1 MRYYCA
7 FFTLCLSSSFFK
19 EISRVVTF
27 SCIVQFSRCCS
38 AFCFLAV
45 QLFYYITSSTV
56 CQVLFSSFF
65 KKLFQHSR
73 FKMSVIRQPIYY
85 ITSFRVCQVVF
96 KKVFYLIFSEVIFIS
111 SRKSFQLSPLI
122 ISSMRFLAFCCR
134 SLTTVIIISHF
145 LRLVNS
151 NFTQFFRHFLCKI
164 TSIHHKNLKFQ
175 KINSKIHVLSHKINC
190 FYHKK

>member
-1 MRYYCA
+1 M
-7 FFTLCLSSSFFK
+7 
-19 EISRVVTF
+19 
-27 SCIVQFSRCCS
+27 
-38 AFCFLAV
+38 
-45 QLFYYITSSTV
+45 QLFYYITSLTV

-85 ITSFRVCQVVF
+85 ITSFRACQVVF
-96 KKVFYLIFSEVIFIS
+96 KKVFYLIFSEVIFHS
-111 SRKSFQLSPLI
+111 LFRKSFKPFLHSL
-122 ISSMRFLAFCCR
+122 ISSMRFLSFRCR

-175 KINSKIHVLSHKINC
+175 KINSKIHVFKP
-190 FYHKK
+190 